1 MTSRERV
8 IRTLRRQRVD
18 RMPIDLGMHYS
29 TGISAFAYW
38 NLREHLGLSTDNIVI
53 PDMIQFLARVDEDV
67 MQRFHVDC
75 ILLHPGWPQ
84 THRWRPRGRG
94 RGAER
99 RYDFIIPKTAQP
111 QLQPDGSWLMQ
122 RKGATLCMPSGG
134 FFFDGGWPGFSDD
147 PTFDRTYRE
156 AERIYKETPYATF
169 WMGFGGY
176 FSQDPDWLCRM
187 IEEPQKVLEEN
198 EAQCQRDIET
208 AGEAIHRMGK
218 YVQGFCLNSDLGAQ
232 NGPIC
237 SLAHYQQFAA
247 PFVRKLCDFIHRNSD
262 CKTFLHCCGSVKPLI
277 PTLID
282 SGIDV
287 LNPVQISASNMDP
300 RQLKS
305 DLGDRI
311 VFWGGGCN
319 TQTVLGRK
327 TPQEVA
333 QHVRELV
340 SVFRPGGGFVFN
352 QVHNIMGDVPS
363 ENIVAMLDT
372 AYAESFYRD
381 LA

>member
-8 IRTLRRQRVD
+8 IRTLRRQKVD

-75 ILLHPGWPQ
+75 ILLHPGWQQ
-84 THRWRPRGRG
+84 THRWRPRGAAG
-94 RGAER
+94 
-99 RYDFIIPKTAQP
+99 RYDFVIPKTAQP
-111 QLQPDGSWLMQ
+111 QLQPDGSWLLQ
-122 RKGATLCMPSGG
+122 RNGASLCMPAGG

-147 PTFDRTYRE
+147 TTLDRTARE

-169 WMGFGGY
+169 WMGFGAY

-187 IEEPQKVLEEN
+187 IEEPEKILEEN
-198 EAQCQRDIET
+198 EAQCQRDIEY
-208 AGEAIHRMGK
+208 AGLAIETMGK

-237 SLAHYQQFAA
+237 SLAHYQQFSA
-247 PFVRKLCDFIHRNSD
+247 PFVKRLCDFIHRNSD
-262 CKTFLHCCGSVKPLI
+262 CKTFLHCCGSIKPLI

-282 SGIDV
+282 SGIDA

-305 DLGDRI
+305 ELGNKI

-319 TQTVLGRK
+319 TQAVLGRK

-340 SVFRPGGGFVFN
+340 SIFKPGGGFVFN
-352 QVHNIMGDVPS
+352 QVHNIMGDVPP

-372 AYAESFYRD
+372 AYAESFYS
-381 LA
+381 AE